1 VILAC
6 LQAPRAARERTSR
19 LIDKVTRVGFQWND
33 LNGPLDKLT
42 EELGEFRDEVRE
54 LEAAAKRG
62 DAEAEPLRAR
72 AQAELGD
79 LLFSLCNVAFLLKLD
94 PEDALR
100 GTLSR
105 FESRFRHVEKRLRE
119 HGKKPEESTL
129 EEMDRYWDEAKGK
142 S

>member
-1 VILAC
+1 
-6 LQAPRAARERTSR
+6 
-19 LIDKVTRVGFQWND
+19 
-33 LNGPLDKLT
+33 
-42 EELGEFRDEVRE
+42 
-54 LEAAAKRG
+54 
-62 DAEAEPLRAR
+62 
-72 AQAELGD
+72 